1 MKAPC
6 TDHSKTVYTTSD
18 VHELLFDT
26 SNDESQFLTNDS
38 SSSKLDSDF
47 DLTDTEAEYLHAEV
61 TPEDDCNDTSCD
73 EGSECSEQ
81 EENSEDNHSC
91 VDTLTAYQ

>member
-1 MKAPC
+1 M
-6 TDHSKTVYTTSD
+6 SD
-18 VHELLFDT
+18 VQELLFDT

-38 SSSKLDSDF
+38 SSSELDSDF
-47 DLTDTEAEYLHAEV
+47 TITDTETEQLHAEL
-61 TPEDDCNDTSCD
+61 TPEDDGNDISCD
-73 EGSECSEQ
+73 EASECSVK